1 MVMVGT
7 AHGDGL
13 CRADR
18 SPQQKWRYYVGEE
31 YEDIA
36 QDQMR
41 DKLSLPARGELC
53 RWADDGGRA

>member
-1 MVMVGT
+1 MGYTGT
-7 AHGDGL
+7 VQRDGL

-18 SPQQKWRYYVGEE
+18 SPQQKWRDVWVE

>member
-1 MVMVGT
+1 MNGGGMDPGC
-7 AHGDGL
+7 AL
-13 CRADR
+13 LRADR
-18 SPQQKWRYYVGEE
+18 SQQKWRDVWVE